1 MKKETLKNILTIVR
15 YLITAIIGYL
25 SNGTIL

>member
-1 MKKETLKNILTIVR
+1 MKKETLKNILTIIR
-15 YLITAIIGYL
+15 YLVTAIIGYL

>member
-15 YLITAIIGYL
+15 YLVTAIIGYL